1 MGDKILESSGAALP
15 QGYAKFLAGLKERIR
30 TARLKAA
37 LSANK
42 ELIILYWEIGRSILK
57 RQRDEGWGT
66 KVIDRLAHDLRQ
78 EFPDM
83 KGFSARNLLFMRSFA
98 EAFPDETIVK
108 QIVSQIPWGHI
119 IRLPQMV
126 KDPTER
132 IWYIQQTI
140 EHGWS
145 RNVLV
150 HHYPLSPALP
160 GEIKGSLPSVEEL
173 ERELAE

>member
-1 MGDKILESSGAALP
+1 MGDKILEGDGVTLS
-15 QGYAKFLAGLKERIR
+15 QGYAEFLADLKERIR

-57 RQRDEGWGT
+57 RQRDEGWGS
-66 KVIDRLAHDLRQ
+66 KVIDRLANDLRR

-119 IRLPQMV
+119 IRLLQMV

-140 EHGWS
+140 ERGWS